1 MSMKKR
7 FVITTE
13 SNSDLPASY
22 LQENEIGI
30 IPHYYNL
37 DGVTYG
43 EDKRLTDKEFYDR
56 MRKGVMPTTMASNPE
71 VIHKTFKK
79 YAEQGY
85 DILHISFSSEL
96 SGGYS
101 NVMMGA
107 RDISEE
113 YPETKIL
120 VVDTLNA
127 SLGEGMAI
135 MKAVE
140 LRKRGKTIEEVAE
153 WLEEHKLQFC
163 VQFTVDDLFHL
174 HRGGRVSKT
183 TAIVGSMINVKPILY
198 INNKGALVALMNV
211 RGRKKSLITLV
222 DNMLAGMGQYYSKD
236 ATVCVVHGD
245 VPGDAQFVVDLIKEK
260 LPDAKVVVNSIG
272 PSIGAHSGPG
282 ALGICYMGD
291 HR

>member
-1 MSMKKR
+1 MSVKKR

-13 SNSDLPASY
+13 SNSDLPAAY
-22 LQENEIGI
+22 LKENEIGI
-30 IPHYYNL
+30 IPHYYDM
-37 DGVTYG
+37 DGITYG
-43 EDKRLTDKEFYDR
+43 EDKLLTDKEFYDR

-71 VIHKTFKK
+71 VIRETFIS
-79 YAEQGY
+79 YAKQGL

-101 NVMMGA
+101 NVAVGA
-107 RDISEE
+107 KEVCEE
-113 YPETKIL
+113 YPDIKII
-120 VVDTLNA
+120 VIDTLNA
-127 SLGEGMAI
+127 SLGEGMVI

-140 LRKRGKTIEEVAE
+140 LRAQGRSIEQTAD
-153 WLEEHKLQFC
+153 WLNNNKLHFC

-198 INNKGALVALMNV
+198 INNQGALVALMNV

-236 ATVCVVHGD
+236 ATVCIVHGD
-245 VPGDAQFVVDLIKEK
+245 VPGDAQFVADLVREK
-260 LPDAKVVVNSIG
+260 LPDANIVVNTIG